1 MEKLVLK
8 RRPPAGRGSVVRI
21 DAALLA
27 EVETLSCKTGYS
39 LKKLMDIL
47 VRYALDNTVVE
58 GGEPEEE
65 ENRS

>member
-1 MEKLVLK
+1 
-8 RRPPAGRGSVVRI
+8 VVRI

-65 ENRS
+65 DKS

>member
-21 DAALLA
+21 DATLLA

-65 ENRS
+65 NKS